1 MINKS
6 ISNSLGEFLLDVLLK
21 SPQVHYSFSTKLVSP
36 INEVNFCNKTY
47 FSQGRT
53 FALKGSGSIKMR
65 TYAKREGGVNKVKF
79 DVKI

>member
-36 INEVNFCNKTY
+36 MNEVNFCNKTY

-65 TYAKREGGVNKVKF
+65 TYAKREGGVSKVKF